1 MMIDFVSLY
10 EKHMVSPIV
19 VIRKRQLFA
28 MVEMN
33 ILRQVI
39 MSSKWKMNKI
49 VLCQHQLHRMI
60 IHSALQK
67 SWVRSIRPAMT
78 PRHTSDY
85 MLCHDLSFFYR
96 R

>member
-49 VLCQHQLHRMI
+49 VPCQHQLHGIMMENI
-60 IHSALQK
+60 VI
-67 SWVRSIRPAMT
+67 
-78 PRHTSDY
+78 
-85 MLCHDLSFFYR
+85 
-96 R
+96 